1 MSRTGPGGGG
11 PGRGGAA
18 APALGPG
25 RPRGEPELCCPSVRS
40 LGGGG
45 RTATDPSL
53 AFTGHS
59 PARGRGAHPAGRAAR
74 RRFGQRWGEVEWTPG
89 SDTFANRAR
98 TPRPEGLPGPGR
110 GRRGG
115 AEREVR
121 TPPPVPCGWG
131 AAPLPLLTEG
141 LAFFPSS
148 SPLWSVT
155 CHDPATCHSSA
166 RWESGERTALLT
178 PRGAASPPRAAWLF
192 CIPAGRGGQPRP
204 GRQGRTVTHRPGQQ
218 GHLSSRACV
227 FSGSVAI
234 WGPQKQSSV
243 CRAW

>member
-25 RPRGEPELCCPSVRS
+25 RPRGEPELCCPSGRS

-74 RRFGQRWGEVEWTPG
+74 RRFGQRWGEVEWTPA

-115 AEREVR
+115 ADVR

-166 RWESGERTALLT
+166 RWESGERTALPT

-204 GRQGRTVTHRPGQQ
+204 GRQGRTVTRRPGQQ

>member
-25 RPRGEPELCCPSVRS
+25 RPRGEPELCCPSGRS

-53 AFTGHS
+53 AFTGPS

-110 GRRGG
+110 GRPGG
-115 AEREVR
+115 AGRPN
-121 TPPPVPCGWG
+121 TAPCSLRWG

-166 RWESGERTALLT
+166 RWESGERTALPT

-204 GRQGRTVTHRPGQQ
+204 GRQGRTVTRRPGQQ